1 MPEIRINNKVLVTQ
15 TGAAEPVLASNVN
28 LGSATFPTDHIIQIS
43 QNQFNTRVSRTSTS
57 FGVFSSTIGHT
68 ITNCKSNSKIYIDLN
83 LSVGASGSASVHCY
97 FRLIDKTNSN
107 AIIGTEGDDGLFGV
121 YIDGQSAVGGYGHSI
136 AKFNY
141 LYTPPSFNNGSFEIE
156 VYGRSHQETMYI
168 NRRGFDEAYGRLSS
182 SIVLMEVAG

>member
-1 MPEIRINNKVLVTQ
+1 MSGSITVGGKI
-15 TGAAEPVLASNVN
+15 LASHDNVSGKLSMSEN
-28 LGSATFPTDHIIQIS
+28 VVFPAGHVLQIS

-97 FRLIDKTNSN
+97 FRLIDKTNN
-107 AIIGTEGDDGLFGV
+107 NTIIGTEGDDGLFGV

-141 LYTPPSFNNGSFEIE
+141 LYTPPSFSNGSFEIE
-156 VYGRSHQETMYI
+156 IYGKSHQETMYI